1 MKLASGLPRSEKRV
15 VLASI
20 VQRYWLTALIGAG
33 ILGVIGVFGWET
45 GWGRYL
51 SPSVP
56 KFEGALRKADNIA
69 ILPPFTMPPIDPA
82 YKETVE
88 RPLFSQTRRPNPP
101 ATTATI
107 VPAME
112 KGKYRLSGTSVG
124 PELSTAFLVD
134 LKSGKTWRVVKGGLV
149 DPTSSQGVK
158 LDTVGATQ
166 VVLKLGDETETLS
179 LATSKSAAVP
189 LPTIPQNAIPGG
201 APTVSALPPQ
211 IGATVNPGPSAATNS
226 FGSGGAFGRPQAG
239 LPMPPSPVAGQTG
252 NVPLP
257 SVAGSNSGPVPIQ
270 NDAGGIPTPNIAP
283 NNAPNNATINP
294 ATNLPE
300 PSASRR
306 RRFQNLPQ

>member
-1 MKLASGLPRSEKRV
+1 MKMASGLPRSEKRI

-20 VQRYWLTALIGAG
+20 VQRYWLTALIVFG
-33 ILGVIGVFGWET
+33 IIGVIGVFAWET

-56 KFEGALRKADNIA
+56 KFDGAPRKADNIA
-69 ILPPFTMPPIDPA
+69 ILPPFTMPPIDPT

-101 ATTATI
+101 ATA
-107 VPAME
+107 VAAAPAME

-149 DPTSSQGVK
+149 DPTGSQGVK
-158 LDTVGATQ
+158 LDSVNATQ
-166 VVLKLGDETETLS
+166 VILKLGEETEMLS

-189 LPTIPQNAIPGG
+189 LPTTPQNAIPGG
-201 APTVSALPPQ
+201 APTVSAAPPQ
-211 IGATVNPGPSAATNS
+211 LGATVNAGPSAATNS
-226 FGSGGAFGRPQAG
+226 FGMGGAFGRPQAG
-239 LPMPPSPVAGQTG
+239 VAMPPSPVPGQTG

-257 SVAGSNSGPVPIQ
+257 AVAGSSPGPVPIQ
-270 NDAGGIPTPNIAP
+270 NDVGGIPTPN
-283 NNAPNNATINP
+283 NATNNP

-300 PSASRR
+300 PTAARR

>member
-1 MKLASGLPRSEKRV
+1 MKPASVLPRSETRV
-15 VLASI
+15 MLASI
-20 VQRYWLTALIGAG
+20 VQRYWLTAVIIAA
-33 ILGVIGVFGWET
+33 IVGVIGVFAWET
-45 GWGRYL
+45 GWGRYF

-56 KFEGALRKADNIA
+56 KFDGAPRKADNIA
-69 ILPPFTMPPIDPA
+69 ILPPFTMPPIDPT

-107 VPAME
+107 IPAME

-149 DPTSSQGVK
+149 DPTGSQGVT
-158 LDTVGATQ
+158 LDGVSATQ

-189 LPTIPQNAIPGG
+189 LLSMPQNAIPGAAPAVSASPPQMG
-201 APTVSALPPQ
+201 ATVSA
-211 IGATVNPGPSAATNS
+211 GPSATNS
-226 FGSGGAFGRPQAG
+226 FGAGGAFGRPQAG
-239 LPMPPSPVAGQTG
+239 VPMPMPPSPVPGQAG

-257 SVAGSNSGPVPIQ
+257 AVAGSNSGPVPIQ
-270 NDAGGIPTPNIAP
+270 NDAGGIPTPN
-283 NNAPNNATINP
+283 NATNNP

-300 PSASRR
+300 PTAARR

>member
-1 MKLASGLPRSEKRV
+1 MKLAAGLPRSEKRV
-15 VLASI
+15 VLSSL
-20 VQRYWLTALIGAG
+20 VQRYWLTALIVVG
-33 ILGVIGVFGWET
+33 IIGVIGVFAWET

-56 KFEGALRKADNIA
+56 KFDGAPRKADNIA
-69 ILPPFTMPPIDPA
+69 ILPPFTMPPIDPT

-101 ATTATI
+101 AAA
-107 VPAME
+107 VAAAPVME

-149 DPTSSQGVK
+149 DPTGSQGVK
-158 LDTVGATQ
+158 LDSVNATQ
-166 VVLKLGDETETLS
+166 VILKLGEETETLS

-189 LPTIPQNAIPGG
+189 LPTTPQNAIPGG
-201 APTVSALPPQ
+201 APTVSAAPPQ
-211 IGATVNPGPSAATNS
+211 LGATVNAGPSATTNS
-226 FGSGGAFGRPQAG
+226 FGMGGAFGRPQAG
-239 LPMPPSPVAGQTG
+239 VAMPPSPVPGQAG

-257 SVAGSNSGPVPIQ
+257 AAAGSSSGPVPIQ
-270 NDAGGIPTPNIAP
+270 NDAGGIPTPN
-283 NNAPNNATINP
+283 NATNNP

-300 PSASRR
+300 PTAARR